1 MLRVYL
7 NGDSQTIGTDLPID
21 APTDGTAYAS
31 YAVHLCSL
39 LGGTC
44 IANPAVGGA
53 SNERILRTTNQMLDD
68 CERERPVKIANDLYR
83 TGDKTP
89 YPDFIVIGFTEYSRY
104 DWFYN
109 GEYRSSGAELDG
121 LGPDEVWNEKNH
133 QRAEWQLEHLSG
145 EKASY
150 GQISFYYNQMYNLHL
165 RLEYLKIPHLFLNAH
180 AGFYDDYGVEHRRNQ
195 RAEDLCEFD
204 WDNCFWNV
212 YATEDASF
220 TSWAGKRGYKDVIG
234 WHYEHQA
241 HLDFSELMHQYIQDN
256 DLVNMYKDT

>member
-1 MLRVYL
+1 MYVIPSLAIYL
-7 NGDSQTIGTDLPID
+7 NGDSQTIGTDLPD
-21 APTDGTAYAS
+21 YADDDGHFIGS
-31 YAVHLCSL
+31 YALHLCEL

-68 CERERPVKIANDLYR
+68 CERNNE
-83 TGDKTP
+83 P
-89 YPDFIVIGFTEYSRY
+89 YPDFIVIGFSEYSRY

-109 GEYRSSGAELDG
+109 GEYRSAGAELDG

-241 HLDFSELMHQYIQDN
+241 HLDFSKLMHQYIQDN
-256 DLVNMYKDT
+256 DLVNKYEPSLPRLP

>member
-21 APTDGTAYAS
+21 VPTDGTAYAS

-68 CERERPVKIANDLYR
+68 CERNTWARN
-83 TGDKTP
+83 P
-89 YPDFIVIGFTEYSRY
+89 YPDFIVIGWTEWSRY

-109 GEYRSSGAELDG
+109 GKYRSMHAAQDG
-121 LGPDEVWNEKNH
+121 LSIEETALEKNH
-133 QRAEWQLEHLSG
+133 PRAEWKKWILSDARLTG
-145 EKASY
+145 TAHVA
-150 GQISFYYNQMYNLHL
+150 FYYNQMMNLHS

-180 AGFYDDYGVEHRRNQ
+180 AGFYDEYGVEHRGNHM
-195 RAEDLCEFD
+195 AVDLFEGFD
-204 WDNCFWNV
+204 WQNCFWNV
-212 YATEDASF
+212 FERQDASF
-220 TSWAGKRGYKDVIG
+220 TSWAGKRGYKDVPG

-241 HLDFSELMHQYIQDN
+241 HIDFGKVMYDYIQEHN
-256 DLVNMYKDT
+256 LLNMYNSETV

>member
-1 MLRVYL
+1 MLRIYL
-7 NGDSQTIGTDLPID
+7 NGHFIG
-21 APTDGTAYAS
+21 S
-31 YAVHLCSL
+31 YALHLCEL

-68 CERERPVKIANDLYR
+68 CERNNE
-83 TGDKTP
+83 P
-89 YPDFIVIGFTEYSRY
+89 YPDFIVIGFSEYSRY

-121 LGPDEVWNEKNH
+121 LGPDEVWNEKNR
-133 QRAEWQLEHLSG
+133 QRAEWQLHHLSCD
-145 EKASY
+145 KASY
-150 GQISFYYNQMYNLHL
+150 GQISFYYNQMYNLHC

-220 TSWAGKRGYKDVIG
+220 TSWAGKRGFKDVTG

-241 HLDFSELMHQYIQDN
+241 HLDFSKLMHQYIQDN
-256 DLVNMYKDT
+256 DLVNKYEPSLPRLP

>member
-1 MLRVYL
+1 M
-7 NGDSQTIGTDLPID
+7 
-21 APTDGTAYAS
+21 
-31 YAVHLCSL
+31 
-39 LGGTC
+39 
-44 IANPAVGGA
+44 
-53 SNERILRTTNQMLDD
+53 
-68 CERERPVKIANDLYR
+68 YR

>member
-1 MLRVYL
+1 MLRIYL
-7 NGDSQTIGTDLPID
+7 NGDSQTIGTDLPD
-21 APTDGTAYAS
+21 YADDDGHFIGS
-31 YAVHLCSL
+31 YALHLCEL

-68 CERERPVKIANDLYR
+68 CERNNE
-83 TGDKTP
+83 P
-89 YPDFIVIGFTEYSRY
+89 YPDFIVIGFSEYSRY

-121 LGPDEVWNEKNH
+121 LGPDEVWNEKNR
-133 QRAEWQLEHLSG
+133 QRAEWQLHHLSCD
-145 EKASY
+145 KASY
-150 GQISFYYNQMYNLHL
+150 GQISFYYNQMYNLHC

-220 TSWAGKRGYKDVIG
+220 TSWAGIREYKDVPG
-234 WHYEHQA
+234 WHYEHKA
-241 HLDFSELMHQYIQDN
+241 HIDFAQVMYDYIQSK
-256 DLVNMYKDT
+256 DLLNKYKPTKIELKLKI

>member
-1 MLRVYL
+1 MLRIYL
-7 NGDSQTIGTDLPID
+7 NGDSQTIGTDLPD
-21 APTDGTAYAS
+21 YADDDGHFIGS
-31 YAVHLCSL
+31 YALHLCEL

-68 CERERPVKIANDLYR
+68 CERNNE
-83 TGDKTP
+83 P
-89 YPDFIVIGFTEYSRY
+89 YPDFIVIGFSEYSRY

-121 LGPDEVWNEKNH
+121 LGPDEVWNEKNR
-133 QRAEWQLEHLSG
+133 QRAEWQLHHLSCD
-145 EKASY
+145 KASY
-150 GQISFYYNQMYNLHL
+150 GQISFYYNQMYNLHC

-220 TSWAGKRGYKDVIG
+220 TSWAGIREFKDVPG
-234 WHYEHQA
+234 WHYEHKA
-241 HLDFSELMHQYIQDN
+241 HIDFAQVMYDYIQSK
-256 DLVNMYKDT
+256 DLLNKYKPSSPRLP

>member
-1 MLRVYL
+1 MLRIYL
-7 NGDSQTIGTDLPID
+7 NGDSQTIGTDLPD
-21 APTDGTAYAS
+21 YADDDGHFIGS
-31 YAVHLCSL
+31 YALHLCEL

-68 CERERPVKIANDLYR
+68 CERNNE
-83 TGDKTP
+83 P
-89 YPDFIVIGFTEYSRY
+89 YPDFIVIGFSEYSRY

-121 LGPDEVWNEKNH
+121 LGPDEVWNEKNR
-133 QRAEWQLEHLSG
+133 QRAEWQLHHLSCD
-145 EKASY
+145 KASY
-150 GQISFYYNQMYNLHL
+150 GQISFYYNQMYNLHC

-220 TSWAGKRGYKDVIG
+220 TSWAGIREYKDVPG
-234 WHYEHQA
+234 WHYEHKA
-241 HLDFSELMHQYIQDN
+241 HIDFAQVMYDYIQSK
-256 DLVNMYKDT
+256 DLLNKYKPSSPRLP